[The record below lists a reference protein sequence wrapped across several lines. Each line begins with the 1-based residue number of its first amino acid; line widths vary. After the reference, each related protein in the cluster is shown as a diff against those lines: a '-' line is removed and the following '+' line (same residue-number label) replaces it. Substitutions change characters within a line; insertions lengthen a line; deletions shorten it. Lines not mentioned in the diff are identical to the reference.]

1 MRIVKQ
7 KGGNN
12 MKIVFWSNVHGQSG
26 TTSNLMAIAVMS
38 TLLYQYKNLVT
49 QTHFNMNNLE
59 VPLVSTSSKADKEF
73 FMDLGIDALAR
84 CIKSAPLD
92 ADVFESCSI
101 SLLDKQLNLLPG
113 TTKDNREIF
122 ENDISKT
129 IFGILQAA
137 SKYHDFVFIDTNSGK
152 NELTMKIIKDS
163 DIVIVCLNQN
173 KSMLEDYSR
182 NYEIQDKKVFYLIG
196 NYDYHSRYNLH
207 NLRKC
212 FSWLKNDN
220 SAIIP
225 YNTEYMDAQSDGQVI
240 SYLLKN
246 MDCDK
251 DDNNSYFINQ
261 VKLAV
266 NKLIKFAGIE
276 RR

>member
-1 MRIVKQ
+1 
-7 KGGNN
+7 

-92 ADVFESCSI
+92 AEVFESCSI

>member
-1 MRIVKQ
+1 
-7 KGGNN
+7 
-12 MKIVFWSNVHGQSG
+12 MKIAFWSNVHGQSG

-59 VPLVSTSSKADKEF
+59 VPLVSTSSRADKEL
-73 FMDLGIDALAR
+73 FMDLGIDALTR
-84 CIKSAPLD
+84 CIKSAPLN
-92 ADVFESCSI
+92 AEVFESCSI
-101 SLLDKQLNLLPG
+101 SLLDKNLNLLPG

-129 IFGILQAA
+129 ISGILHAA
-137 SKYHDFVFIDTNSGK
+137 SKYHDLVFVDTNSGK

-173 KSMLEDYSR
+173 KSMLEDYFR

-196 NYDYHSRYNLH
+196 NYDDHSRYNLH

-212 FSWLKNDN
+212 FSWLKSDN

-240 SYLLKN
+240 QYVLKN
-246 MDCDK
+246 LDCDK
-251 DDNNSYFINQ
+251 DDYNYYFINQ

-266 NKLIKFAGIE
+266 NKLLKYTGIE